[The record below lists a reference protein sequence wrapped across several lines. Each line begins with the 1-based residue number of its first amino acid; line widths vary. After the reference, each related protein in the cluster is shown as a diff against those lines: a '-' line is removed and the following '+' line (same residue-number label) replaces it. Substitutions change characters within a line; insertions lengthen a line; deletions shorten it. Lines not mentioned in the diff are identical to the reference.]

1 VHSEDLLPDALLPRI
16 GSFERILLLRRLE
29 TLYGLPTRELG
40 VLAEAARERFFAK
53 GERLLRQGEPVPSVS
68 VVVEGLVDVRR
79 RGRTLPPCGPGA
91 GFGGLSLLA
100 RDAEGLEATA
110 ESDTLTL
117 ELEADD
123 LLEILE
129 DHFSILHHLL
139 QRISGQVIDLLAPGH
154 LSDLLPP
161 DAPPPAATNL
171 DLVERILFLKQF
183 GVFRRASV
191 NALAELSRGLTEIA
205 FPAGTVLWR
214 VGEPP
219 GGLLLVLGGRVRG
232 SRTDCTSCFTL
243 GPGSPLGALE
253 AVAERPRWFDA
264 VAETNV
270 TALHGSA
277 EGLFDVFEDNPGMG
291 LDYLAVMA
299 QSLALALDKRMDRAE
314 AVAHHPDA
322 ECAQGQEAPPPAFPF
337 RG

>member
-1 VHSEDLLPDALLPRI
+1 MPSDELLPDAVLPRI

-29 TLYGLPTRELG
+29 TLAGLPTRELG

-53 GERLLRQGEPVPSVS
+53 GERLLREGEPVPSVS
-68 VVVEGLVDVRR
+68 IVVEGLVSARR
-79 RGRTLPPCGPGA
+79 RGRTLPPCGPGT

-100 RDAEGLEATA
+100 RDPEGLDAVAEA
-110 ESDTLTL
+110 DTLTL

-123 LLEILE
+123 LWEILE
-129 DHFSILHHLL
+129 DHFPILHHML

-154 LSDLLPP
+154 LDDVVPP
-161 DAPPPAATNL
+161 DAPPPAPMNL

-214 VGEPP
+214 AGEPP
-219 GGLLLVLGGRVRG
+219 GGLLLILNGQVRG
-232 SRTDCTSCFTL
+232 SRADCTACFTL

-264 VAETNV
+264 VAESNV

-277 EGLFDVFEDNPGMG
+277 EGLFDVFEDNPSMG

-299 QSLALALDKRMDRAE
+299 RSLALALDKRMDRAE
-314 AVAHHPDA
+314 AVPRHWDA
-322 ECAQGQEAPPPAFPF
+322 EPARDEPPMPTF

>member
-1 VHSEDLLPDALLPRI
+1 VHSADLLPDDVLPRI

-29 TLYGLPTRELG
+29 TLGGLSTRELAT
-40 VLAEAARERFFAK
+40 LAEAARERSFAK
-53 GERLLRQGEPVPSVS
+53 GERILREGEPVPSVS
-68 VVVEGLVDVRR
+68 IVIEGMVHARR
-79 RGRTLPPCGPGA
+79 RGRALPPCGPGT

-100 RDAEGLEATA
+100 RDPEGLDAVA
-110 ESDTLTL
+110 FADTLTL

-123 LLEILE
+123 LWEILE
-129 DHFSILHHLL
+129 DHFAILHHLL
-139 QRISGQVIDLLAPGH
+139 QRISGQVIDLLAPKH
-154 LSDLLPP
+154 LDDIVPP
-161 DAPPPAATNL
+161 DTPPPAPMNL

-214 VGEPP
+214 AGEPP
-219 GGLLLVLGGRVRG
+219 GGLLLLLSGRVRG
-232 SRTDCTSCFTL
+232 SRGDCASCFTL
-243 GPGSPLGALE
+243 GPGSPLGGLE

-277 EGLFDVFEDNPGMG
+277 EGLFDVFEDNPTMG

-299 QSLALALDKRMDRAE
+299 QSLATALDKRMERAE
-314 AVAHHPDA
+314 AVARHWDA
-322 ECAQGQEAPPPAFPF
+322 EPARDDAPKPTF